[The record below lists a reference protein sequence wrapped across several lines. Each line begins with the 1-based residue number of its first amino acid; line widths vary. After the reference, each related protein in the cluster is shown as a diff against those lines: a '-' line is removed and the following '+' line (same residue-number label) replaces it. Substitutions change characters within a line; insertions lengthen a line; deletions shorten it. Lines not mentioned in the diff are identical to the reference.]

1 VRSAIILAA
10 LLTSTPCWAAD
21 YLVRDQAE
29 YQRASGK
36 LRPGDTIRL
45 ANGTWRDFRILFE
58 GKGTAAEPIRLVAET
73 NGKVIISGAS
83 DLRLAGEHLIVS
95 GLVFRDGHAPGDE
108 LIAFRKDSKNYARNS
123 RLTEIVIDGFNQADR
138 RTEDI
143 WVAIYGADNRVDH
156 SYFANK
162 GNAGV
167 TLAVI
172 RPKGQ
177 PQENRHRID
186 SNHFGPR
193 PPLGANG
200 GETMRIGTSDESLG
214 ASRTV
219 VENNLFDN
227 CDGEVEIISIKSGGN
242 IVRGNTILASQGSI
256 VLRHGNGNFIE
267 RNVILGKGKA
277 NTGGI
282 RVINRDQIVRGNYVE
297 GTRGTSF
304 LSAIAV
310 MNGVPNSAIN
320 RYHQVANARIERNSF
335 IDVARL
341 TFGAGADAERTA
353 PPVASSFTNNLIAS
367 DKDVVRVDTDIGGI
381 AMSGN
386 VATGPV
392 PATMAG
398 VERRDVTL
406 TRAANGLLYP
416 QGLEAGAPRDLK
428 VLSAA
433 EVGPSWYKR
442 DIAAQGFGGG
452 KATLVPAGQLQGAV
466 AASARGD
473 TLRIAAGVHRVSEPL
488 VIRHPLTIAGHGEAI
503 IRFAS
508 PTLFQLEE
516 GGSIRLEGLSLSGAD
531 APKSAGNALIRT
543 APHSTIANYA
553 IELSRVSVDGMDASP
568 GFDVVATT
576 AGTMGDHI
584 SIEASSFSNVSGEVV
599 AAAAETE
606 KKGTYGA
613 ERIGIVNSTFR
624 NVASIADVL
633 RGGTDESTFGP
644 SFALTGSEIAG
655 GGSPILTLS
664 GVQDIRIKKNRF
676 TRTGEIRIDHSVGGP
691 IVRIEG
697 NQFLA
702 TPAPKL
708 ARLYPQGSPQ
718 VVMKDNVMREAQ

>member
-1 VRSAIILAA
+1 MILAA
-10 LLTSTPCWAAD
+10 LLTATPCWAAD
-21 YLVRDQAE
+21 YLVHDQAE
-29 YQRASGK
+29 YQRASSK

-45 ANGTWRDFRILFE
+45 ANGTWRDFRILFDA
-58 GKGTAAEPIRLVAET
+58 KGTAAEPIRLMAET

-95 GLVFRDGHAPGDE
+95 GLVFKDGHAPGDE
-108 LIAFRKDSKNYARNS
+108 LIAFRRDSKNYARDS

-138 RTEDI
+138 RTDDI
-143 WVAIYGADNRVDH
+143 WVAIYGTDNRVDH

-193 PPLGANG
+193 PPLGSNG
-200 GETMRIGTSDESLG
+200 GETLRIGTSDESLG
-214 ASRTV
+214 DSKTV
-219 VENNLFDN
+219 IENNLFDN
-227 CDGEVEIISIKSGGN
+227 CDGEVEIISIKSGHN

-256 VLRHGNGNFIE
+256 VLRHGNGNLVE

-277 NTGGI
+277 HTGGI
-282 RVINRDQIVRGNYVE
+282 RVINRDQVIRGNYIE

-320 RYHQVANARIERNSF
+320 RYHQVSNAWIEGNSF
-335 IDVARL
+335 INVARL

-353 PPVASSFTNNLIAS
+353 PPISSSFTNNLIAS
-367 DKDVVRVDTDIGGI
+367 EKDVIEADADVSGI

-386 VATGPV
+386 VATGP
-392 PATMAG
+392 AKLAG
-398 VERRDVTL
+398 VTHREMML
-406 TRAANGLLYP
+406 TRTANGLLYP
-416 QGLEAGAPRDLK
+416 EGVEVGAPRDLK

-442 DIAAQGFGGG
+442 DVALQGFAGG
-452 KATLVPAGQLQGAV
+452 KTTAVPVDELRKAIDASSGGDKLQLAV
-466 AASARGD
+466 
-473 TLRIAAGVHRVSEPL
+473 GVHRISEPL
-488 VIRHPLTIAGHGEAI
+488 VIRHPLTIAGQRATDV
-503 IRFAS
+503 RFTS
-508 PTLFQLEE
+508 PTLFRLEE
-516 GGSIRLEGLSLSGAD
+516 GGSIRLEGLSISGAD
-531 APKSAGNALIRT
+531 APRSAGNALIRT
-543 APHSTIANYA
+543 APQSTIANYA
-553 IELSRVSVDGMDASP
+553 IELRGISVDGLNGAPS
-568 GFDVVATT
+568 FDVIATT
-576 AGTMGDHI
+576 PATMGDHV
-584 SIEASSFSNVSGEVV
+584 SIENSSFSNVSGSVV
-599 AAAAETE
+599 AAAAETS

-613 ERIGIVNSTFR
+613 ERIVIANSTFR
-624 NVASIADVL
+624 NVARIADVL

-644 SFALTGSEIAG
+644 SFTLSESDIAG

-664 GVQDIRIKKNRF
+664 GVQDIRIEKNRF
-676 TRTGEIRIDHSVGGP
+676 ERSGEIRIDHSVGAP
-691 IVRIEG
+691 LVRIEG
-697 NQFLA
+697 NEFLA

-708 ARLYPQGSPQ
+708 AKLYPQGSPQ
-718 VVMKDNVMREAQ
+718 VVMKDNVMGEAQ